1 MGEHEVKIYILTDME
16 GVGGVINQ
24 SQTFAGEPG
33 YEQAREW
40 LTLEVN
46 AAVQG
51 AIDGGAT
58 EALVLDSHGVNMAR
72 NFRWD
77 MLHEGARYIQGTPRT
92 DYLHLI
98 DESYDGLFQIGVHA
112 MAGTPGAVLEHTMS
126 SGSWVEMRINGEVMG
141 EIGLSAAAAGVFDV
155 PFVMVS
161 GDDKACAEAR
171 IVSPDVECAV
181 TKEGISRH
189 AAILKPMPVVH
200 DLIREKAK
208 AAMGKLK
215 TIKPF
220 KLQSPV
226 ELAVRYFRNDVF
238 ESVREREGVRKI
250 ATQTVIF
257 TGKTVVEAWRRVW
270 GG

>member
-1 MGEHEVKIYILTDME
+1 MNVYVLTDME

-24 SQTFAGEPG
+24 SQTFSNGSG

-58 EALVLDSHGVNMAR
+58 EILVLDSHGVNMAR

-77 MLHEGARYIQGTPRT
+77 LLHEGARYIQGTPRT
-92 DYLHLI
+92 DYVHLI
-98 DESYDGLFQIGVHA
+98 DESYDALFQIGVHA

-126 SGSWVEMRINGEVMG
+126 SGSWVEMRINGRLMG
-141 EIGLSAAAAGVFDV
+141 EIGLTAAAAGVFEV

-161 GDDKACAEAR
+161 GDDKACIEAQT
-171 IVSPDVECAV
+171 VSPDVECAV
-181 TKEGISRH
+181 VKEGISRH
-189 AAILKPMPVVH
+189 AAVLKPSQEVRQ
-200 DLIREKAK
+200 LIREKAC
-208 AAMGKLK
+208 AAMRNVKA
-215 TIKPF
+215 IKPF
-220 KLQSPV
+220 KLESPV
-226 ELAVRYFRNDVF
+226 ELAVRYFRNDVY
-238 ESVREREGVRKI
+238 EGIRERDGVRK
-250 ATQTVIF
+250 TSPQTVIHS
-257 TGKTVVEAWRRVW
+257 GKTIVEAWRRVW

>member
-1 MGEHEVKIYILTDME
+1 MGVHEVKIYILTDME

-24 SQTFAGEPG
+24 SQTFAGELG

-58 EALVLDSHGVNMAR
+58 EVLVLDSHGVNMAR

-77 MLHEGARYIQGTPRT
+77 MLHAGARYIQGTPRT

-98 DESYDGLFQIGVHA
+98 DESYDGFFQIGVHA

-126 SGSWVEMRINGEVMG
+126 SKAWVEMRINGEVMG

-161 GDDKACAEAR
+161 GDDKACAEAQT
-171 IVSPDVECAV
+171 VSPDVECAV

-189 AAILKPMPVVH
+189 AALLKPMPVVH
-200 DLIREKAK
+200 GLIREKAK
-208 AAMGKLK
+208 SAMGKLK

-226 ELAVRYFRNDVF
+226 EIAVRYFRNDVY
-238 ESVREREGVRKI
+238 EGIREREGVHKV
-250 ATQTVIF
+250 APQTVIF
-257 TGKTVVEAWRRVW
+257 TGETIVEAWRRVW

>member
-1 MGEHEVKIYILTDME
+1 MKIYILTDME

-24 SQTFAGEPG
+24 SQTFSDGSG

-58 EALVLDSHGVNMAR
+58 DILVLDSHGVNMAR

-77 MLHEGARYIQGTPRT
+77 MLHSGARYIQGTPRQ
-92 DYLHLI
+92 DYVHLC

-126 SGSWVEMRINGEVMG
+126 SASWVEMRVNGELTG
-141 EIGLSAAAAGVFDV
+141 EIGLSAAAAGVFGV
-155 PFVMVS
+155 PFVMAS
-161 GDDKACAEAR
+161 GDDKACAEAQG
-171 IVSPDVECAV
+171 ICPDVECAV
-181 TKEGISRH
+181 VKEGISRH
-189 AAILKPMPVVH
+189 AAILKPQPVVLE
-200 DLIREKAK
+200 LIREKAK

-215 TIKPF
+215 AIKPF
-220 KLQSPV
+220 TVASPT
-226 ELAVRYFRNDVF
+226 ELSVRYFRNDTY
-238 ESVREREGVRKI
+238 EGIRERDGVRKI
-250 ATQTVIF
+250 DPQTVIYSGQ
-257 TGKTVVEAWRRVW
+257 TIAEAWRRVW

>member
-1 MGEHEVKIYILTDME
+1 MKVYILTDME

-46 AAVQG
+46 EAVQG
-51 AIDGGAT
+51 AIEGGAT
-58 EALVLDSHGVNMAR
+58 EILVLDSHGVNNVR

-77 MLHEGARYIQGTPRT
+77 MLHEGARYIQGTPRQ
-92 DYLHLI
+92 DYVHLI
-98 DESYDGLFQIGVHA
+98 DESYDGLFQIGTHA

-126 SGSWVEMRINGEVMG
+126 SGSWVEMRVNGQLMG
-141 EIGLSAAAAGVFDV
+141 EIGLTAAAAGVYDV

-171 IVSPDVECAV
+171 SVSPDVECAV
-181 TKEGISRH
+181 VKAGISRQ
-189 AAILKPMPVVH
+189 AAVLKPMPEVH
-200 DLIREKAK
+200 RLIREKARLAMDKVK
-208 AAMGKLK
+208 AVKPVKLE
-215 TIKPF
+215 
-220 KLQSPV
+220 SPV
-226 ELAVRYFRNDVF
+226 EIEVRYFRNDVY
-238 ESVREREGVRKI
+238 EGIREREGVRKV
-250 ATQTVIF
+250 APQTVIYS
-257 TGKTVVEAWRRVW
+257 GKTVVEAWRKVW

>member
-1 MGEHEVKIYILTDME
+1 MKVYILTDME

-24 SQTFAGEPG
+24 SQTFSDGPG

-46 AAVQG
+46 EAVQG
-51 AIDGGAT
+51 AIEGGAT
-58 EALVLDSHGVNMAR
+58 EVLVLDSHGVSMAR

-77 MLHEGARYIQGTPRT
+77 KLHPGARYIQGTPRQ
-92 DYLHLI
+92 DYVHLI

-126 SGSWVEMRINGEVMG
+126 SGAWVEMRINGEIMG
-141 EIGLSAAAAGVFDV
+141 EIGLSAACAGVFGV

-161 GDDKACAEAR
+161 GDDKACAEAQR
-171 IVSPDVECAV
+171 ICPDVECAV
-181 TKEGISRH
+181 VKEGISRH
-189 AAILKPMPVVH
+189 AAVLKPMPVVH
-200 DLIREKAK
+200 KLIREKAK

-215 TIKPF
+215 TVRPYTVE
-220 KLQSPV
+220 SPT
-226 ELAVRYFRNDVF
+226 ELSVRYFRNDTY
-238 ESVREREGVRKI
+238 EGIRERDGVKKI
-250 ATQTVIF
+250 APQTVIY
-257 TGKTVVEAWRRVW
+257 TGRTIVEAFRRAW